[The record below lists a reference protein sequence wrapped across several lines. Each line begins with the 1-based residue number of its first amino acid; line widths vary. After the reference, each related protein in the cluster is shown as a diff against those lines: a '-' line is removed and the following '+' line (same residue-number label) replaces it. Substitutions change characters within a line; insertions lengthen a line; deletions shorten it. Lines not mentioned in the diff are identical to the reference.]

1 MKQLKMVRYS
11 SEVTE
16 EELPQGYYFA
26 FFDGSD
32 SDVFAW
38 CDVCR
43 RAGMVTSTDDADVF
57 RRVMLS
63 VEGIEPQ
70 KDIFFV
76 VSPSGERVATSALI
90 RRESDNSGYLHMVA
104 AVSEVRGRGIGHAML
119 SFVLKQAEERKL
131 DFCRLTT
138 DDYRLAALK
147 VYFAGGFKPVLY
159 GAPEDNM
166 RERWRTVCQNLGID
180 FDALEFIVR

>member
-1 MKQLKMVRYS
+1 MKQLKMIRYS
-11 SEVTE
+11 AEVTE
-16 EELPQGYYFA
+16 TALPQGYYFS

-43 RAGMVTSTDDADVF
+43 RAGMVTSNDDADVF

-104 AVSEVRGRGIGHAML
+104 AVPEARGQGIGHAML
-119 SFVLKQAEERKL
+119 SFAMKQAEERKL

-138 DDYRLAALK
+138 DDHRLAALK
-147 VYFAGGFKPVLY
+147 VYLSGGFKPVLY

-166 RERWRTVCQNLGID
+166 RERWSVVCQNLGID
-180 FDALEFIVR
+180 FDALEFIEK